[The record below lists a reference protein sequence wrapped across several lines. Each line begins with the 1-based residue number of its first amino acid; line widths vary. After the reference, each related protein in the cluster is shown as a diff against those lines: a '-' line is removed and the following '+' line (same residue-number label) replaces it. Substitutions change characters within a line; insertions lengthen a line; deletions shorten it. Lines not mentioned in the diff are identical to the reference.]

1 MMVPLM
7 HRQHQRYWS
16 DNHSH
21 ADVIPLES
29 GDVDND
35 DGTDSVLL
43 MSFKCEVSWRHARL
57 NGHCRLCQQRHSSQL
72 ATGMLCLLTPPS
84 PPRGS
89 ISAACPT
96 RLCTLYLFVAILP
109 GGADM
114 KARAAHLSASQNGI
128 NALLIQ
134 LLLLLLL
141 HSLVFLHTD
150 NTQSPAAG
158 PVATGSAV
166 QA

>member
-1 MMVPLM
+1 
-7 HRQHQRYWS
+7 
-16 DNHSH
+16 
-21 ADVIPLES
+21 
-29 GDVDND
+29 
-35 DGTDSVLL
+35 
-43 MSFKCEVSWRHARL
+43 
-57 NGHCRLCQQRHSSQL
+57 
-72 ATGMLCLLTPPS
+72 
-84 PPRGS
+84 
-89 ISAACPT
+89 
-96 RLCTLYLFVAILP
+96 
-109 GGADM
+109 M